1 METTT
6 STSTPT
12 QPSVAVAGAP
22 FACFF
27 ALLAGLVCAC
37 AAGAPAV
44 MDDPKATVVEVAKSG
59 TIAGASAGVAVDG
72 PLEAK
77 AKAAGEAASSAARKK
92 LDEAPVTPDA
102 DFRQARPEP
111 AATQPS
117 YTAPVPVEL
126 KLKNGARLLVVE
138 SRAVPL
144 VSIDVLIA
152 IGTDGEPAGKAGL
165 ASFTAEMLREGS
177 KKHPSQRLAEEL
189 EDLAARL
196 TASSGQET
204 SRVRLNCLKETLPKA
219 LDLLAEVLVSPA
231 FEPADLE
238 RVRGLLLTDLV
249 QKKASPAALAADEVA
264 RIAWGEKHP
273 WGQPEGGTP
282 ESLQALTRDDLVK
295 FHDAWYRPG
304 NAIISVAGDVSPA
317 EMQKLL
323 ETRLAGWKGK
333 AAPRP
338 KLPAPPAFPE
348 GPARTLT
355 LVDKPGGTQSQV
367 WVFGRGVAAN
377 HPDRVALRI
386 ANSIV
391 GGSFG
396 SRLNQNLREAKG
408 YSYGVRMGLTSL
420 REHGLWTASGSI
432 KANVTA
438 EALTEYESE
447 LATFA
452 TGALRTGELE
462 RAKEQAIRA
471 LPGSLETVDA
481 MAATMATLAFHGLP
495 LDEYK
500 QLPEK
505 IAAVDAAEVARV
517 VKAWLHPEKMPVVIV
532 GPAAQSAEKLKALG
546 LGAVEV
552 KQVGVPAA
560 PTAR

>member
-1 METTT
+1 METTMKT
-6 STSTPT
+6 SAPT
-12 QPSVAVAGAP
+12 HTTAAARLL
-22 FACFF
+22 
-27 ALLAGLVCAC
+27 ALLAGLLSAC

-44 MDDPKATVVEVAKSG
+44 KEETKAAVVEAAASG
-59 TIAGASAGVAVDG
+59 TVAGAAAGVAAEG
-72 PLEAK
+72 PVAAKAEAAAAAAAAAAK
-77 AKAAGEAASSAARKK
+77 AKLEQG
-92 LDEAPVTPDA
+92 PVTPDA

-152 IGTDGEPAGKAGL
+152 IGADGEPAGKAGL
-165 ASFTAEMLREGS
+165 ASFTVEMLREGT
-177 KKHPSQRLAEEL
+177 KKHPSQKLAEEL
-189 EDLAARL
+189 DDLAARL
-196 TASSGQET
+196 TSSAGQET

-219 LDLLAEVLVSPA
+219 LDLLADVLVGPA

-249 QKKASPAALAADEVA
+249 QKKASPASLAADEVA
-264 RIAWGEKHP
+264 RLAWGEKHP
-273 WGQPEGGTP
+273 WGQPDGGTP
-282 ESLQALTRDDLVK
+282 ESVQALTREDLVR
-295 FHDAWYRPG
+295 FHEAWYRPG
-304 NAIISVAGDVSPA
+304 NAIVSVAGDVSPA
-317 EMQKLL
+317 EIQRLL

-338 KLPAPPAFPE
+338 KLPAPPDLGTRAV
-348 GPARTLT
+348 T
-355 LVDKPGGTQSQV
+355 LVDKAGGSQSQV

-386 ANSIV
+386 ANAII

-408 YSYGVRMGLTSL
+408 YSYGVRMGLSSL

-438 EALTEYESE
+438 EALTEYEKE
-447 LATFA
+447 LSTFA
-452 TGALRTGELE
+452 TGELRPGELE

-471 LPGSLETVDA
+471 LPSALETVDA
-481 MAATMATLAFHGLP
+481 MAASMATLAFHGLP
-495 LDEYK
+495 LDEFK
-500 QLPEK
+500 RLPEK
-505 IAAVDAAEVARV
+505 VAAVDAAEVARV

-552 KQVGVPAA
+552 KAVAVPAA
-560 PTAR
+560 PAAPAR

>member
-1 METTT
+1 METTVT
-6 STSTPT
+6 NSRPTPGSIAASR
-12 QPSVAVAGAP
+12 P
-22 FACFF
+22 
-27 ALLAGLVCAC
+27 ALLLALLGGLLCAC
-37 AAGAPAV
+37 AAAAPAV
-44 MDDPKATVVEVAKSG
+44 KDDAEAAVEVAK
-59 TIAGASAGVAVDG
+59 AGAAAGAAAAADG
-72 PLEAK
+72 PVEAK
-77 AKAAGEAASSAARKK
+77 AKAAAEAAVAAAASSARPT
-92 LDEAPVTPDA
+92 LEQGPVTPDA

-111 AATQPS
+111 EATQPS

-152 IGTDGEPAGKAGL
+152 IGSDGEPAGKAGL
-165 ASFTAEMLREGS
+165 AGFTAAMLDEGS
-177 KKHPSQRLAEEL
+177 KQHPSQRLAEEL

-196 TASSGQET
+196 TSSSGQEST
-204 SRVRLNCLKETLPKA
+204 RVRLNCLKEALPKA
-219 LDLLAEVLVSPA
+219 LDLLADVLMNAA
-231 FEPADLE
+231 FEAGDLE
-238 RVRGLLLTDLV
+238 RVRGLLLTELV

-264 RIAWGEKHP
+264 RLAWGEKHP
-273 WGQPEGGTP
+273 WGQPGGGTP
-282 ESLQALTRDDLVK
+282 ESVQALTREDLVR
-295 FHDAWYRPG
+295 FHAAWYRPG
-304 NAIISVAGDVSPA
+304 NAVISVAGDVSPA
-317 EMQKLL
+317 EIQKLL

-333 AAPRP
+333 TAPRP
-338 KLPAPPAFPE
+338 KLPALPDL
-348 GPARTLT
+348 GARTVT
-355 LVDKPGGTQSQV
+355 LVDKPGGSQSQV

-386 ANSIV
+386 ANAIV

-408 YSYGVRMGLTSL
+408 YSYGVRMALSSL

-438 EALTEYESE
+438 EALTEYEKE

-452 TGALRTGELE
+452 TGELRPGELE

-481 MAATMATLAFHGLP
+481 LAASMATLAFHGLP

-500 QLPEK
+500 RLPGK

-532 GPAAQSAEKLKALG
+532 GPAAQSAEKLRALG
-546 LGAVEV
+546 LGVVEV
-552 KQVGVPAA
+552 KAVAVPL
-560 PTAR
+560 PTSR